1 MRASE
6 RTDILCVVGR
16 WACTLFAALLFAAC
30 ASSDGEL
37 EGART
42 DPTTSHVETQA
53 VIVHLSRSTYSEIGL
68 SSITDPLEEAIATAG
83 AGELQTPVTPDGAL
97 LIMAGPDADA
107 LWRVAE
113 PILRDADLG
122 PGAYAVLQYG
132 PPGARE
138 TRIDIS

>member
-1 MRASE
+1 M
-6 RTDILCVVGR
+6 V
-16 WACTLFAALLFAAC
+16 AALLFSAC
-30 ASSDGEL
+30 ASSAGEL
-37 EGART
+37 NDAGT
-42 DPTTSHVETQA
+42 DPATSNVETQA

-68 SSITDPLEEAIATAG
+68 STITDPLEEAIATAG
-83 AGELQTPVTPDGAL
+83 AGELQTPVTPDGTL

-107 LWRVAE
+107 LWQVAE

-138 TRIDIS
+138 SRIDIS